1 MLLDNPQKR
10 SPPKAHQG
18 GHLLE
23 QQLRYG
29 SQEFEFSLGQG
40 RPVARLEPNTPPPV
54 GPPGEIVRRCL
65 EQPYG
70 SPLLREIARGKQ
82 SAAILIPGKERVAG
96 TAEYVP
102 ALVAE
107 LNRAGIPDES
117 IEVFLATGTHEHHG
131 VSDVV
136 DLLGEELAS
145 RVQCRAHDCF
155 AENELSEV
163 GRTTFGTPVLINQ
176 RVLEAEVKI
185 LTGRIVPHYFAGFSG
200 GRKAL
205 IPGVAGFQ
213 TIRANHRLT
222 LDPERGIHPGVGPCL
237 LDGNP
242 VHLDMLEGTRMV
254 RPDFTLNTLLDTD
267 HRMIAAVAGDFEA
280 AHEEGCRQAAR
291 LFRLTVD
298 EPVDVLITSAGGHPY
313 DYNFMQAL
321 KAVFNVQDIVRP
333 GGAILWLAECT
344 RGLHPEFL
352 RWCSILSDEELNDAV
367 RENYNL
373 RGHNSLMLR
382 RLTRR
387 ADVALW
393 SALPDDALHG
403 LGLHPVRSLTEGI
416 GWIGDRVSGDFS
428 YAVVPYAN
436 VMSATVAHK
445 APAELHEQLLT

>member
-1 MLLDNPQKR
+1 LLV
-10 SPPKAHQG
+10 
-18 GHLLE
+18 

-29 SQEFEFSLGQG
+29 SQEFGLSLKQG
-40 RPVARLEPNTPPPV
+40 RPVALLEPNTPPPANS
-54 GPPGEIVRRCL
+54 PGEIVRRCL

-70 SPLLREIARGKQ
+70 SPPLREIARGKR

-102 ALVAE
+102 ALISE
-107 LNRAGIPDES
+107 LNRAGIPDGN

-131 VSDVV
+131 VGDVV
-136 DLLGEELAS
+136 DLLGEEVAS

-155 AENELSEV
+155 AESELSEV
-163 GRTTFGTPVLINQ
+163 GRTSFGTPVLINQ

-185 LTGRIVPHYFAGFSG
+185 LTGRIMPHYFAGFSG

-222 LDPERGIHPGVGPCL
+222 LDAQRGIHPGVGPCL
-237 LDGNP
+237 LEENP

-254 RPDFTLNTLLDTD
+254 RPDFSLNTLLDTD
-267 HRMIAAVAGDFEA
+267 HRIVAAVAGDFEA

-291 LFRLTVD
+291 LFRLSVA

-313 DYNFMQAL
+313 DYNFMQSL
-321 KAVFNVQDIVRP
+321 KAVFNVEDIVRP
-333 GGAILWLAECT
+333 GGAILWIAECP
-344 RGLHPEFL
+344 RGIHPDFL
-352 RWCSILSDEELNDAV
+352 RWCSITSDEELDEAV

-373 RGHNSLMLR
+373 KGHNSLMLR

-387 ADVALW
+387 AEVALW
-393 SALPDDALHG
+393 STLPEDEVRALGVHP
-403 LGLHPVRSLTEGI
+403 LGSLAEGI
-416 GWIGDRVSGDFS
+416 EWIGERVSGDFS
-428 YAVVPYAN
+428 CAVVPHAN
-436 VMSATVAHK
+436 AVAATVEHK
-445 APAELHEQLLT
+445 TPAELLRERSLRQSTDVA

>member
-1 MLLDNPQKR
+1 
-10 SPPKAHQG
+10 
-18 GHLLE
+18 
-23 QQLRYG
+23 
-29 SQEFEFSLGQG
+29 
-40 RPVARLEPNTPPPV
+40 
-54 GPPGEIVRRCL
+54 
-65 EQPYG
+65 
-70 SPLLREIARGKQ
+70 
-82 SAAILIPGKERVAG
+82 LIPGKERVAG

-136 DLLGEELAS
+136 DLLGEKLAS
-145 RVQCRAHDCF
+145 RVRCRAHDCF

-185 LTGRIVPHYFAGFSG
+185 LTGRIMPHYFAGFGG

-242 VHLDMLEGTRMV
+242 VHLDMLEGARMV
-254 RPDFTLNTLLDTD
+254 RPDFTLNTILDAD
-267 HRMIAAVAGDFEA
+267 HRMIAAVAGNFET

-291 LFRLTVD
+291 LFRLTVA
-298 EPVDVLITSAGGHPY
+298 EPVDVLI
-313 DYNFMQAL
+313 
-321 KAVFNVQDIVRP
+321 
-333 GGAILWLAECT
+333 
-344 RGLHPEFL
+344 HPEFQH
-352 RWCSILSDEELNDAV
+352 WCSILSDEELNDAV
-367 RENYNL
+367 RKNYNL

-382 RLTRR
+382 NLTRR

-393 SALPDDALHG
+393 SALPDDAVHA
-403 LGLHPVRSLTEGI
+403 LGLHPLGSLTEGVE
-416 GWIGDRVSGDFS
+416 WIHDRVSGDFS

-436 VMSATVAHK
+436 VMSATVANK
-445 APAELHEQLLT
+445 VPA

>member
-1 MLLDNPQKR
+1 LL
-10 SPPKAHQG
+10 G
-18 GHLLE
+18 

-29 SQEFEFSLGQG
+29 SREFGFSLEQG
-40 RPVARLEPNTPPPV
+40 RPVARLEPNTPPPAD
-54 GPPGEIVRRCL
+54 PPEEIVRRCL

-70 SPLLREIARGKQ
+70 SPTLREIARGKR

-102 ALVAE
+102 ALIDE
-107 LNRAGIPDES
+107 LNGAGVPDAN

-131 VSDVV
+131 ASDVV
-136 DLLGEELAS
+136 DLLGEEVAS

-155 AENELSEV
+155 AESELSEV
-163 GRTTFGTPVLINQ
+163 GRTSFGTPVLINR
-176 RVLEAEVKI
+176 RVLEAEVKV
-185 LTGRIVPHYFAGFSG
+185 LTGRIMPHYFAGFSG

-237 LDGNP
+237 LEGNP

-254 RPDFTLNTLLDTD
+254 RPDFSLNTLLDTD
-267 HRMIAAVAGDFEA
+267 HRIVAAVAGDFEA
-280 AHEEGCRQAAR
+280 AHQEGCRQAAR
-291 LFRLTVD
+291 LFRLTVA

-321 KAVFNVQDIVRP
+321 KAVFNVRDIVRP
-333 GGAILWLAECT
+333 GGAILWIAECP
-344 RGLHPEFL
+344 RGIHPEFL
-352 RWCSILSDEELNDAV
+352 RWCSISSDDELDAAV

-373 RGHNSLMLR
+373 KGHNSLMLR

-393 SALPDDALHG
+393 SGLPEDAVRA
-403 LGLHPVRSLTEGI
+403 LGLRPLRSLAEGI
-416 GWIGDRVSGDFS
+416 EWIRERVSGDFS

-436 VMSATVAHK
+436 AVSATVDQK
-445 APAELHEQLLT
+445 TPAERSDRFLGRSTDVA

>member
-1 MLLDNPQKR
+1 MQV
-10 SPPKAHQG
+10 
-18 GHLLE
+18 E
-23 QQLRYG
+23 QRLRYG
-29 SQEFEFSLGQG
+29 SREYDLSLGQG
-40 RPVARLEPNTPPPV
+40 HPVARIEPNTPPPAS
-54 GPPGEIVRRCL
+54 PPNEMVRRCL
-65 EQPYG
+65 DRPYG
-70 SPLLREIARGKQ
+70 SPPLREIARGKR
-82 SAAILIPGKERVAG
+82 SAAIMIPGKERVAG

-107 LNRAGIPDES
+107 LNRAGIPDDG

-145 RVQCRAHDCF
+145 RVRCRTHDCF
-155 AENELSEV
+155 AEDELSQV
-163 GRTTFGTPVLINQ
+163 GTTSFGTPVMINQ

-222 LDPERGIHPGVGPCL
+222 LDPQSGIHPRIGPSL
-237 LDGNP
+237 LAGNP

-254 RPDFTLNTLLDTD
+254 RPDFTLNTLLDTA
-267 HRMIAAVAGDFEA
+267 HRMIGAVAGDFEA

-291 LFRLTVD
+291 LFRLTVP

-313 DYNFMQAL
+313 DHNFMQAL
-321 KAVFNVQDIVRP
+321 KAVFNVQDILRP
-333 GGAILWLAECT
+333 GGTILWVAECT
-344 RGLHPEFL
+344 RGMNPDFL
-352 RWCSILSDEELNDAV
+352 RWCSISSDEELDGAV

-382 RLTRR
+382 RLIRR
-387 ADVALW
+387 ADVALC
-393 SALPDDALHG
+393 SALPEDEVRA
-403 LGLHPVRSLTEGI
+403 LGLHPVGSLAEGVE
-416 GWIGDRVSGDFS
+416 WVRDRVDGDFS
-428 YAVVPYAN
+428 YAVVPHAN
-436 VMSATVAHK
+436 VISATVAQE
-445 APAELHEQLLT
+445 AAAQLPEPLLR

>member
-1 MLLDNPQKR
+1 M
-10 SPPKAHQG
+10 
-18 GHLLE
+18 LE

-29 SQEFEFSLGQG
+29 SRKFGFSLGQG
-40 RPVARLEPNTPPPV
+40 RPVAHLEPNTPPRPS
-54 GPPGEIVRRCL
+54 PPGEIVRRCL

-70 SPLLREIARGKQ
+70 SPTLREIARGKR

-102 ALVAE
+102 ALIAE
-107 LNRAGIPDES
+107 LNRAGIPDDN

-136 DLLGEELAS
+136 DLLGEEVAS
-145 RVQCRAHDCF
+145 RVRCRAHDCF
-155 AENELSEV
+155 AESELSEV
-163 GRTTFGTPVLINQ
+163 GRTSFGTPVLINR

-185 LTGRIVPHYFAGFSG
+185 LTGRIMPHYFAGFGG

-242 VHLDMLEGTRMV
+242 VHLDMLEGTQMV

-267 HRMIAAVAGDFEA
+267 HRMIAAVAGDFET

-291 LFRLTVD
+291 LFRLTVA

-321 KAVFNVQDIVRP
+321 KAVFNVQDVVRP
-333 GGAILWLAECT
+333 GGAILWIAECR

-352 RWCSILSDEELNDAV
+352 RWCSIVSDEELDDAV
-367 RENYNL
+367 RENYDL
-373 RGHNSLMLR
+373 KGHNSLMLR

-393 SALPDDALHG
+393 SALPDDVVRT
-403 LGLHPVRSLTEGI
+403 LGLHPLHSLTEGI
-416 GWIGDRVSGDFS
+416 EWIRERVSGDFS

-445 APAELHEQLLT
+445 APAELPERLLRESTDVA

>member
-1 MLLDNPQKR
+1 M
-10 SPPKAHQG
+10 
-18 GHLLE
+18 LE

-29 SQEFEFSLGQG
+29 SREFSFSLGQG
-40 RPVARLEPNTPPPV
+40 RPVARLEPNTPPLPS
-54 GPPGEIVRRCL
+54 PPGEIVRRCL

-70 SPLLREIARGKQ
+70 SPTLREIARGKG

-102 ALVAE
+102 ALIAE
-107 LNRAGIPDES
+107 LNRAGIPDGS

-131 VSDVV
+131 ASDVV
-136 DLLGEELAS
+136 DLLGEEVAS
-145 RVQCRAHDCF
+145 RVQCLAHDCF
-155 AENELSEV
+155 AESELSEV

-185 LTGRIVPHYFAGFSG
+185 LTGRIMPHYFAGFGG

-222 LDPERGIHPGVGPCL
+222 LDPERGIHPGVEPCL
-237 LDGNP
+237 LDSNP

-267 HRMIAAVAGDFEA
+267 HHIIAAVAGDFET

-291 LFRLTVD
+291 LFRLTVA

-333 GGAILWLAECT
+333 GGAILWVAECP
-344 RGLHPEFL
+344 RGIHPEFL
-352 RWCSILSDEELNDAV
+352 RWCSITSDEELNDAV

-393 SALPDDALHG
+393 SALPDDVVRA
-403 LGLHPVRSLTEGI
+403 LGLRPLRSLTEGI
-416 GWIGDRVSGDFS
+416 EWIRDRFSGDFS

-445 APAELHEQLLT
+445 APAELPERLLRESTDVA